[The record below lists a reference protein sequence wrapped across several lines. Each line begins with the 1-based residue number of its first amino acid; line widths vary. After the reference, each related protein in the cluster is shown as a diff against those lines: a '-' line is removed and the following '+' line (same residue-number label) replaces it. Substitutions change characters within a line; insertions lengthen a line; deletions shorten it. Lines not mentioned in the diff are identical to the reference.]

1 MNDSTGR
8 MSSMVS
14 LVLRRSGILFL
25 LAFALLA
32 QSAWAQRIGPLV
44 PDDPQRSKA
53 SSAERKEAVRPP
65 SLQLSLPS
73 PAAVAG
79 HEGIARL
86 LIDAGA
92 DVNYVMPESTSSVSG
107 ISALIFAANQGSES
121 LVRLLID
128 AGADVN
134 YKVPG
139 RRGTTAL
146 KVARGRGHKDTAK
159 LLRKAGAKR

>member
-73 PAAVAG
+73 PAAGCWA
-79 HEGIARL
+79 
-86 LIDAGA
+86 
-92 DVNYVMPESTSSVSG
+92 
-107 ISALIFAANQGSES
+107 
-121 LVRLLID
+121 
-128 AGADVN
+128 
-134 YKVPG
+134 
-139 RRGTTAL
+139 
-146 KVARGRGHKDTAK
+146 
-159 LLRKAGAKR
+159 